1 MSDYYPNYLRTVG
14 MKEVKRDHVLQ
25 LIVICLVAGLSFWS
39 SMIIFDDEKALKDIG
54 KNTDMNYMIAQIQI
68 GVWVVIL
75 IFSFMKM
82 FNS

>member
-1 MSDYYPNYLRTVG
+1 MSDYYPNYLRTIG

-39 SMIIFDDEKALKDIG
+39 SMIIFDNEKVLKDYG
-54 KNTDMNYMIAQIQI
+54 KNTDMNYTIAQIQI
-68 GVWVVIL
+68 VVWVLIL

>member
-1 MSDYYPNYLRTVG
+1 MSDYYPNYFRTIG

-39 SMIIFDDEKALKDIG
+39 SMIIFDDEKKLKDVG
-54 KNTDMNYMIAQIQI
+54 KNTDMNYTIAQIQI

>member
-54 KNTDMNYMIAQIQI
+54 KNTDMNYTIAQIQI

>member
-1 MSDYYPNYLRTVG
+1 MSDYYPNYLRSVG

-39 SMIIFDDEKALKDIG
+39 SMIIFDDEKKLKDVG
-54 KNTDMNYMIAQIQI
+54 KNTDMNYTIAQIQI